1 MGGYQNVVCKQ
12 SIVTAVFVSTIVIVT
27 VNSSHGARTPLEQS
41 LLLLS
46 FLKLL
51 FLLSLSLLSLQW
63 HRYYYFYDQ
72 HSDDSNNDD

>member
-1 MGGYQNVVCKQ
+1 MWELIHQLHFIGGYQNVVCKQ

-46 FLKLL
+46 FFKTTISLIIVIAVAAMASLLL
-51 FLLSLSLLSLQW
+51 FL
-63 HRYYYFYDQ
+63 
-72 HSDDSNNDD
+72 